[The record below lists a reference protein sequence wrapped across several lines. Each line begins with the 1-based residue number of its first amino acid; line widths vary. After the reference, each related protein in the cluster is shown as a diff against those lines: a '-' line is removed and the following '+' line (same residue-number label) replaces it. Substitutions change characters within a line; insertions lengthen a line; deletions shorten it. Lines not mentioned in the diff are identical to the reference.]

1 MAARKKKHSFYDFSL
16 VSIIVF
22 MLCFGLVMLYSTTS
36 YEAQLQGVS
45 PTRFLRSHIFG
56 VLLGLLG
63 MFFISLIDYHRWQK
77 WTFIAYLGS
86 MVLILLVLTPL
97 GKGARV

>member
-1 MAARKKKHSFYDFSL
+1 MAWKRKRNYYDFSL

-22 MLCFGLVMLYSTTS
+22 LLSFGLVMLYSTTS

-45 PTRFLRSHIFG
+45 PTKFLSSHIIG

-63 MFFISLIDYHRWQK
+63 MITIYGRSGPFLHI
-77 WTFIAYLGS
+77 
-86 MVLILLVLTPL
+86 
-97 GKGARV
+97 